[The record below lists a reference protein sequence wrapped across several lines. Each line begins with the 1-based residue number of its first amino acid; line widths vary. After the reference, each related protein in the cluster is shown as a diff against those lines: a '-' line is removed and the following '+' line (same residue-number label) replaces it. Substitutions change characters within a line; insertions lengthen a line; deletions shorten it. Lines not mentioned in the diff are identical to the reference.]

1 MVKRIKHKIPMSE
14 SHLSQ
19 VRELFNLYDKDQD
32 DSLTL
37 NELATLLQ
45 ELGNKITALP
55 ATAQVASQQGK
66 YLGRKLSKL
75 ARQRETLVA
84 NDVPVGAADEFVS
97 QPFKYQHL
105 GSLAYVVL

>member
-14 SHLSQ
+14 GHLSQ

-55 ATAQVASQQGK
+55 AVRDILSVQLTDSLNRSATSRR
-66 YLGRKLSKL
+66 RKWP
-75 ARQRETLVA
+75 A
-84 NDVPVGAADEFVS
+84 NKVIT
-97 QPFKYQHL
+97 
-105 GSLAYVVL
+105 

>member
-1 MVKRIKHKIPMSE
+1 MSKHPPFSILRLTAVPQIETSVVDHLLDLVEEADRDKNGKIDFEEWQIMVKRIKRKIPMSE

-19 VRELFNLYDKDQD
+19 VRELFSLYDKDQD

-55 ATAQVASQQGK
+55 AVRPS
-66 YLGRKLSKL
+66 S
-75 ARQRETLVA
+75 
-84 NDVPVGAADEFVS
+84 DI
-97 QPFKYQHL
+97 
-105 GSLAYVVL
+105 

>member
-14 SHLSQ
+14 GHLSQ

-55 ATAQVASQQGK
+55 AVRDILSVQLRDSLNRSATFRR
-66 YLGRKLSKL
+66 RKWP
-75 ARQRETLVA
+75 A
-84 NDVPVGAADEFVS
+84 NKVIT
-97 QPFKYQHL
+97 
-105 GSLAYVVL
+105 

>member
-14 SHLSQ
+14 GHLSQ

-55 ATAQVASQQGK
+55 AVRDILSVQLRDSLNRSATSRR
-66 YLGRKLSKL
+66 RKWP
-75 ARQRETLVA
+75 A
-84 NDVPVGAADEFVS
+84 NKVIT
-97 QPFKYQHL
+97 
-105 GSLAYVVL
+105 